1 MIIVNTML
9 SYIVKHTHI
18 QKSCILTTTKYIFKH
33 ILCVLNPIVG
43 IKFCNLARDFYMII
57 GIVMKTPTRS
67 KICR

>member
-18 QKSCILTTTKYIFKH
+18 QQSCVLTSTKYVFKH
-33 ILCVLNPIVG
+33 ILCVLYSVII
-43 IKFCNLARDFYMII
+43 IKFSNLARDLYMII

-67 KICR
+67 KIYR

>member
-18 QKSCILTTTKYIFKH
+18 QQSCVLAATKYIFKY
-33 ILCVLNPIVG
+33 ILCVFYPVVI
-43 IKFCNLARDFYMII
+43 IQFSNLARDLYMII